1 MQLPKLF
8 NEDWATFFELSHDG
22 IVIADHQ
29 GNIVYM
35 NPAAERLEETS
46 KEHILGRTARELL
59 EEGIYQ
65 VSVTVKVF
73 ESRKTET
80 AMDTKGGRQLILTGV
95 PIFDKKGGIKWVY
108 INERDVTELN
118 QVKRELEN
126 DRLQLQQYRNELSR
140 IREETS
146 KQRMIIGKSAK
157 VKQNM
162 ELLKRLAPTET
173 LILIEGESGT
183 GKDVHARWI
192 HEHSLRAAAVF
203 IKVDCGAL
211 SETLLESEL
220 FGYEEGAFTGAKRK
234 GKKGLVEEA
243 DGGTLFLDEIG
254 ELPINLQT
262 KLLRLVQEKTFIP
275 VGGVKS
281 KSVDIRLIAATN
293 KDLKKMVSQK
303 TFREDLYYRLNVIPL
318 RLPALRERKE
328 DIFEFVNF
336 FLESFNKKHG
346 YRKEMAPEAIAALCS
361 YQWPGNV
368 RELSNIMER
377 LIIVTSKSTI
387 GREDILRAMPEYEEL
402 SLGKIIGENTRYEE
416 AKMQFEKEYFKYM
429 LREGKTLKTTAETIG
444 ISESTLKRKLRK
456 CGLTGRRV

>member
-140 IREETS
+140 IREETG

-192 HEHSLRAAAVF
+192 EERIRIVF
-203 IKVDCGAL
+203 GTDFPV
-211 SETLLESEL
+211 TLPPDTMHYDEAGFS
-220 FGYEEGAFTGAKRK
+220 GRTG
-234 GKKGLVEEA
+234 L
-243 DGGTLFLDEIG
+243 
-254 ELPINLQT
+254 
-262 KLLRLVQEKTFIP
+262 
-275 VGGVKS
+275 
-281 KSVDIRLIAATN
+281 
-293 KDLKKMVSQK
+293 
-303 TFREDLYYRLNVIPL
+303 
-318 RLPALRERKE
+318 
-328 DIFEFVNF
+328 
-336 FLESFNKKHG
+336 
-346 YRKEMAPEAIAALCS
+346 
-361 YQWPGNV
+361 
-368 RELSNIMER
+368 
-377 LIIVTSKSTI
+377 
-387 GREDILRAMPEYEEL
+387 
-402 SLGKIIGENTRYEE
+402 
-416 AKMQFEKEYFKYM
+416 
-429 LREGKTLKTTAETIG
+429 
-444 ISESTLKRKLRK
+444 
-456 CGLTGRRV
+456 